1 MVPCEGRGP
10 PRTGIAVNAT
20 TPNLQ
25 ASLDELIGLAH
36 EAEWVYSNAGQ
47 DGGDATLVAFA
58 MKRAAQCARRADD
71 LASIAV
77 LYGRSPERT
86 ESMLSVAHR
95 TWTQLRSAVG
105 ARDDLQLLDDCER
118 VEDETLRAYT
128 RLLRRP
134 LPASLRIAL
143 QEEFNKSKVFREELR
158 TLGDAV
164 FAHRTGRTR
173 VA

>member
-1 MVPCEGRGP
+1 MNV
-10 PRTGIAVNAT
+10 T

-47 DGGDATLVAFA
+47 DGKDDALVAFA
-58 MKRAAQCARRADD
+58 MKRAAQCAHRADD
-71 LASIAV
+71 LASISV
-77 LYGRSPERT
+77 LYGRSPERND
-86 ESMLSVAHR
+86 SVLSIAQR
-95 TWTQLRSAVG
+95 TWTQLRMAVG
-105 ARDDLQLLDDCER
+105 QRDDLQLLDDCER
-118 VEDETLRAYT
+118 IEDETLRAYT

-143 QEEFNKSKVFREELR
+143 QEEFKKSQDFREQLR
-158 TLGDAV
+158 VLGDKM
-164 FAHRTGRTR
+164 FELHTGKSR

>member
-1 MVPCEGRGP
+1 MNV
-10 PRTGIAVNAT
+10 T

-47 DGGDATLVAFA
+47 DGKDGTLVAFA

-71 LASIAV
+71 LASISV
-77 LYGRSPERT
+77 LYGRSPERND
-86 ESMLSVAHR
+86 SVLSIAQR
-95 TWTQLRSAVG
+95 TWTQLRMAVG
-105 ARDDLQLLDDCER
+105 QRDDLQLLDDCER
-118 VEDETLRAYT
+118 IEDETLRAYT

-143 QEEFNKSKVFREELR
+143 QDEFKKSQDFREQLR
-158 TLGDAV
+158 VLGDKM
-164 FAHRTGRTR
+164 FELHTGKTR